1 MEWSSKGP
9 TSANTRLCAPAE
21 AEGSDGSM
29 MGVGPEV
36 ESGQGVLGSK
46 IPFLGTKLLVVE
58 NNVEKRTVN
67 LQPTPAVIVDET

>member
-1 MEWSSKGP
+1 
-9 TSANTRLCAPAE
+9 
-21 AEGSDGSM
+21 